1 MSFNVKNK
9 LIFIDNFQFLTSSVD
24 SLVKNLAQND
34 FQYLS
39 QEFDSNVLVSFQQKR
54 FIFMNK

>member
-24 SLVKNLAQND
+24 SSVKNLGQND
-34 FQYLS
+34 FQDLS

>member
-1 MSFNVKNK
+1 MRFNLKNK

-24 SLVKNLAQND
+24 SLVKNLGQND

>member
-24 SLVKNLAQND
+24 SLVKNLSQND

-54 FIFMNK
+54 FVFMNK

>member
-1 MSFNVKNK
+1 MSFNFKNK